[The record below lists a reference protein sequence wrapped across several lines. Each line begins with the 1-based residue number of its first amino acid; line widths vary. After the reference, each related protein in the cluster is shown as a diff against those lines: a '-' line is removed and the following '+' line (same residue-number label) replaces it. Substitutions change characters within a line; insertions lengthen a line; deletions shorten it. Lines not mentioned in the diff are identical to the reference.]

1 MLQQA
6 GENPLSQARRHH
18 PLGTLLDGKGPQV
31 GKVTALVAPATN
43 ILITN
48 SLGARPS
55 TQAPDFYSSSAACGV
70 FRKLIA
76 IRLEV
81 FIKPIEIVR
90 SASSFS
96 ENIADAA

>member
-1 MLQQA
+1 M
-6 GENPLSQARRHH
+6 
-18 PLGTLLDGKGPQV
+18 
-31 GKVTALVAPATN
+31 
-43 ILITN
+43 
-48 SLGARPS
+48 
-55 TQAPDFYSSSAACGV
+55 
-70 FRKLIA
+70 A